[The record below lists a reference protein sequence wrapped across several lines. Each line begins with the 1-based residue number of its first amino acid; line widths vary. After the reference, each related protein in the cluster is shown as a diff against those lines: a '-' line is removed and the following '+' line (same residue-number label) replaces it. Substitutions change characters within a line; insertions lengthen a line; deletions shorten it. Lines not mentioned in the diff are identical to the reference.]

1 MADPSPRTPG
11 TPGAS
16 GTPRATKI
24 SGTGADR
31 PADRTA
37 DRTGRPTRTDRP
49 AGALGPAV
57 LRRTGRIAAA
67 LPAAAVFLFL
77 MAPLAV
83 LALSSLNSTSSLSFP
98 PRGISLRWYEE
109 VLTSPDWLVSF
120 RLSGLLVLLVVLTT
134 VTIGTLAAYGLVRG
148 DFPGR
153 GLLSG
158 LALAPLM
165 VPEIIIALGLLYY
178 FQGLGLVNSLMGLWL
193 AHSLVAL
200 PFVVRTVMVSAQ
212 ALDPTL
218 ERAAAALGAGR
229 MRTFRTVTLPLLRPG
244 ILAGAVFA
252 AVTSLGE
259 VAVSA
264 LVSGSNTTTVP
275 VRIFSAVQFQLDPSV
290 AAVSTL
296 LMLISVLVLVTVDRF
311 TNFSEVL

>member
-1 MADPSPRTPG
+1 MADTSR
-11 TPGAS
+11 A
-16 GTPRATKI
+16 PRA
-24 SGTGADR
+24 
-31 PADRTA
+31 
-37 DRTGRPTRTDRP
+37 
-49 AGALGPAV
+49 
-57 LRRTGRIAAA
+57 LRRAGRIAAG
-67 LPAAAVFLFL
+67 LPAAAVFVFL
-77 MAPLAV
+77 LAPLVV

-98 PRGISLRWYEE
+98 PSGLSLRWYGE
-109 VLTSPDWLVSF
+109 VLSSPDWLVSF
-120 RLSGLLVLLVVLTT
+120 RLSGMLVLLVVLTT

-153 GLLSG
+153 GVLSG

-178 FQGLGLVNSLMGLWL
+178 FQGLGLVNTLPGLWL

-200 PFVVRTVMVSAQ
+200 PFVIRTVMVSAQ

-218 ERAAAALGAGR
+218 ERAAATLGAGR
-229 MRTFRTVTLPLLRPG
+229 ARTFLTVTLPLLRPG

-296 LMLISVLVLVTVDRF
+296 LMLASVVVLVAVDRF

>member
-1 MADPSPRTPG
+1 MADTSAR
-11 TPGAS
+11 
-16 GTPRATKI
+16 
-24 SGTGADR
+24 
-31 PADRTA
+31 
-37 DRTGRPTRTDRP
+37 
-49 AGALGPAV
+49 V
-57 LRRTGRIAAA
+57 LRRAGRFAAA
-67 LPAAAVFLFL
+67 LPAAAVFVFL
-77 MAPLAV
+77 LAPLAV
-83 LALSSLNSTSSLSFP
+83 LALSSFNATSSLSFP
-98 PRGISLRWYEE
+98 PKGLSLRWYGE
-109 VLTSPDWLVSF
+109 VLSSPDWQASF
-120 RLSGLLVLLVVLTT
+120 RLSGVLVLLVVLTT

-153 GLLSG
+153 GVLSG

-178 FQGLGLVNSLMGLWL
+178 FQGLGLVNTLSGLWL

-200 PFVVRTVMVSAQ
+200 PFVIRTVMVSAQ

-218 ERAAAALGAGR
+218 ERAAASLGAGR
-229 MRTFRTVTLPLLRPG
+229 ARTFLTVTLPLLRPG

-296 LMLISVLVLVTVDRF
+296 LMLASVVVLVAVDRF

>member
-1 MADPSPRTPG
+1 MADPAVDRTHHHPAPDGPPAGTG
-11 TPGAS
+11 TPTADTEAGAS
-16 GTPRATKI
+16 APRGPSAK
-24 SGTGADR
+24 AR
-31 PADRTA
+31 A
-37 DRTGRPTRTDRP
+37 GR
-49 AGALGPAV
+49 GSAL
-57 LRRTGRIAAA
+57 LRRAGRTAAA
-67 LPAAAVFLFL
+67 LPAVAVFLYL
-77 MAPLAV
+77 LAPLAV

-98 PRGISLRWYEE
+98 PSGLSLRWYSE
-109 VLTSPDWLVSF
+109 VLSSPDWLVSF
-120 RLSGLLVLLVVLTT
+120 RLSGVLVLLVVLTT

-153 GLLSG
+153 GVLSG

-165 VPEIIIALGLLYY
+165 VPEIIIGLGLLYY
-178 FQGLGLVNSLMGLWL
+178 FQGLGLVNTLPGLWL

-200 PFVVRTVMVSAQ
+200 PFVIRTVMVSAQ

-218 ERAAAALGAGR
+218 ERAAATLGAGR
-229 MRTFRTVTLPLLRPG
+229 VRTFLTVTLPLLRPG

-296 LMLISVLVLVTVDRF
+296 LMLVSVLVLVAVDRF